1 MCGQN
6 HKIFILNLKIN
17 YALYCIFE
25 CDDQKIIIYI
35 HINELYCILQ
45 TDRTKQRTMEGAGN
59 TLQVI
64 LEKLKLEINN
74 PNIEFSWL
82 KYSKSECF

>member
-1 MCGQN
+1 
-6 HKIFILNLKIN
+6 
-17 YALYCIFE
+17 
-25 CDDQKIIIYI
+25 
-35 HINELYCILQ
+35 
-45 TDRTKQRTMEGAGN
+45 MEGAGN